1 MSQLASG
8 ERPVA
13 ASTVRSY
20 QVTLRLYCEFVTD
33 ARYGW
38 AAGCDRRF
46 GLTPVQICHE
56 WNTASRC
63 SNRRRR
69 STPLLAAPAVT
80 WKSTISSAS
89 GSSFAKVATTASRA
103 ACAPQRPQGDRE
115 GNGGSARG

>member
-56 WNTASRC
+56 WNTVAHVVDF
-63 SNRRRR
+63 RRN
-69 STPLLAAPAVT
+69 A
-80 WKSTISSAS
+80 
-89 GSSFAKVATTASRA
+89 RA
-103 ACAPQRPQGDRE
+103 AMYGTFGSVHVRYQALGAVLRPCT
-115 GNGGSARG
+115 RG